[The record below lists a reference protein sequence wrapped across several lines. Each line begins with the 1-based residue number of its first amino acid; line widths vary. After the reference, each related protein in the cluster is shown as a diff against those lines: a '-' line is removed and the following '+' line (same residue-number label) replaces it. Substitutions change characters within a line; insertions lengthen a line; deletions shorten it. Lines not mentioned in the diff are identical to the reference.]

1 MYNKLVELMDKHNI
15 SAYRLSQ
22 ETNIT
27 QATLSRWKTGK
38 TSPSIDTL
46 QVLAEYFKVPV
57 DYFLNDEEKN
67 YLTDDESGKVKE
79 DIKNSSEDDENI
91 IIINRAARKMS
102 PEKLKKLIDI
112 AKVMFDEEF
121 DD

>member
-67 YLTDDESGKVKE
+67 YLTDDESGKVNE
-79 DIKNSSEDDENI
+79 DIKNSNEEDENI

-112 AKVMFDEEF
+112 AKVMFNEEF

>member
-1 MYNKLVELMDKHNI
+1 MDKHNI

-67 YLTDDESGKVKE
+67 NLTDDESGKVKE